1 MGEENKPRGNNIIF
15 YIVIPNLFVQL
26 ETLKQVQGDIDL
38 FARFEIPKQS
48 WIIGGSTGST
58 QLSPRRAG
66 FTLLTR
72 RTCQN
77 PQFRMTFY
85 FIFLTIY
92 LKYSNGFSFAF
103 CAQVIPLK
111 AELLSL
117 LQYVFISV

>member
-26 ETLKQVQGDIDL
+26 EALKQVQGDIDL

-66 FTLLTR
+66 FTSFTR
-72 RTCQN
+72 HTCQN
-77 PQFRMTFY
+77 PQFSMT
-85 FIFLTIY
+85 
-92 LKYSNGFSFAF
+92 NNH
-103 CAQVIPLK
+103 
-111 AELLSL
+111 
-117 LQYVFISV
+117 